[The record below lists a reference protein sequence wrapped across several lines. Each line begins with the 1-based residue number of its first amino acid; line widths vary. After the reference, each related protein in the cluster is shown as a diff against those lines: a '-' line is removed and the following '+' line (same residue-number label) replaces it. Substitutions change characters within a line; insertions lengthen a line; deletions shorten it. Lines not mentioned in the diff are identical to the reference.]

1 MAFDL
6 ETASN
11 PQNLRRIAIDPI
23 SRVEGHG
30 KITLLLDEEDRVHQA
45 RLHIVEFR
53 GFEKFVQGR
62 PYWEAPVMVQRL
74 CGICPVSHQIAAAKA
89 MDHIVGAA
97 PPPLSAEKM
106 RRLMHYGQ
114 IVQSHALHFFLLS
127 SPDLLF
133 GFDAEIDKRNIVA
146 VAEKYPEV
154 AHQGVAL
161 RKWGQEVIRFTSG
174 KRVHGT
180 GAIPGG
186 INRLLTAAA
195 RDALLADADR
205 MVAWSKDAV
214 ALVKRLADANR
225 EEFERF
231 GAFRS
236 GFMSL
241 TRADGAL
248 EFYDGALRVRD
259 ADGAMICDGVPDQDY
274 DRLITEEVKS
284 WSYMK
289 FPYLNALGREE
300 GMIGQRG
307 EPGAKLE
314 ERRNAGD
321 GVERVERADDL
332 GHEAADFGAAWEA
345 RPGRVDAVE
354 EAGGGRFAGEE
365 LEIFDRGA
373 ATADGTEP
381 LALVLG
387 AAARGDFSVGFA
399 EEGIVAADVERDDGG
414 IVGGIDAVGA
424 GAPRGGPRVP
434 EDALGLPGSE
444 AGGDLVGIRV
454 RVARESEG
462 LDREHGG
469 GGVMAMRAAGF
480 QRKTRDEHV
489 GTKSADDAHDVGE
502 DVVAIPEGER
512 FLVAFRETEIVGA
525 GEKLHAAVDAPRGEQ
540 FLGADDPER
549 GAEFGADEVLPAV
562 AAGEREVAGAIAV
575 RAGEAGDQA
584 RVFVVGV
591 GGDVKHAAHLV
602 EGAQLLQD
610 RAGGKRRGRGW
621 SGLIQG
627 ETPGESCERP
637 SQEAAGA
644 EHGGTHSRRVASR
657 ASFRRRYSSCA
668 APPALLARAMD
679 FCAAA
684 IAPALSPDRAR
695 MRAC

>member
-161 RKWGQEVIRFTSG
+161 RKWGQEVIRLTSG

-300 GMIGQRG
+300 GWYAVGPLARVQNCDFISTPLA
-307 EPGAKLE
+307 EA
-314 ERRNAGD
+314 ERRAFLSAGD
-321 GVERVERADDL
+321 GLRHAPLAYHWTRMIEMLHGAELIRDLLHDPHLLSGERVGSGPR
-332 GHEAADFGAAWEA
+332 
-345 RPGRVDAVE
+345 GR
-354 EAGGGRFAGEE
+354 
-365 LEIFDRGA
+365 RG
-373 ATADGTEP
+373 
-381 LALVLG
+381 
-387 AAARGDFSVGFA
+387 VGII
-399 EEGIVAADVERDDGG
+399 E
-414 IVGGIDAVGA
+414 
-424 GAPRGGPRVP
+424 APRGTLIHHYEV
-434 EDALGLPGSE
+434 
-444 AGGDLVGIRV
+444 GDDDLIAICNLIV
-454 RVARESEG
+454 STT
-462 LDREHGG
+462 HNNQ
-469 GGVMAMRAAGF
+469 AMN
-480 QRKTRDEHV
+480 
-489 GTKSADDAHDVGE
+489 
-502 DVVAIPEGER
+502 
-512 FLVAFRETEIVGA
+512 
-525 GEKLHAAVDAPRGEQ
+525 AAV
-540 FLGADDPER
+540 
-549 GAEFGADEVLPAV
+549 
-562 AAGEREVAGAIAV
+562 REVARREIDGRRLTDALLNRVEIV
-575 RAGEAGDQA
+575 IRAFDPCLSCATHALGKMPLIIELLDAEGA
-584 RVFVVGV
+584 RV
-591 GGDVKHAAHLV
+591 D
-602 EGAQLLQD
+602 
-610 RAGGKRRGRGW
+610 
-621 SGLIQG
+621 
-627 ETPGESCERP
+627 
-637 SQEAAGA
+637 
-644 EHGGTHSRRVASR
+644 
-657 ASFRRRYSSCA
+657 
-668 APPALLARAMD
+668 LLARNT
-679 FCAAA
+679 
-684 IAPALSPDRAR
+684 
-695 MRAC
+695 